1 MAAPTTPTQKPH
13 VVYHSPLTR
22 RTVAAIRLHGSQD
35 AKDTS
40 AGDRRPWI
48 RRHALGLII
57 LAAAAVAVFTWV
69 RSLAPDTEAMKQ
81 ACIEQ
86 GGFGDDLISISEP
99 DRLTNPPIDV
109 MQKWGASELYFVH
122 IEYNSAG
129 GKQEVTCLAIPRSDG
144 IQATIL

>member
-1 MAAPTTPTQKPH
+1 MTDAPAA
-13 VVYHSPLTR
+13 
-22 RTVAAIRLHGSQD
+22 
-35 AKDTS
+35 
-40 AGDRRPWI
+40 DRRSWV

-57 LAAAAVAVFTWV
+57 LAAVTVAVLAWV

-99 DRLTNPPIDV
+99 DRMENPPIDV
-109 MQKWGASELYFVH
+109 MQKWGASQLYFVH

-129 GKQEVTCLAIPRSDG
+129 GKQNVTCLAIPRSDG